1 MRHCPNCGTK
11 FTNQE
16 AFCPYDGT
24 PTAADTKDNV
34 DPWVGVVVDSRYRIE
49 SRIGEGGMG
58 IVYAATHV
66 LLNKRIAIKV
76 VRADHAKD
84 GEVAERFMQEARA
97 ATSIGHPN
105 IIDINDFG
113 RMPDGSVY
121 FAMEFLNGSGLDQ
134 LMEKGTLPMEEA
146 IHIIE
151 QMGSALGAA
160 HERGIVHRD
169 LKPDNVFL
177 IKHREDTRFVK
188 VLDFGIAKVAGG
200 SSRTTR
206 AGMVFGTPHYM
217 SPEQAAGQSVDH
229 RADIYALGV
238 MMYEMFTGQL
248 PFDAETFMGVLT
260 MHMYEAPPPPSQISP
275 EVAERIGDLEGVVLR
290 ALSKKPELRYQ
301 SMAELCEDMK
311 LAHSGGRR
319 SAGLAQTLFPAN
331 SLAPTLPPPPD
342 AVIDPTPGFSDA
354 FDSAAADL
362 MSDTGGQ
369 LETTLVPQSPARMR
383 WVAAAG
389 AAVVVCGLLVVL
401 IGGGGEADGAVD
413 PAGATANTN
422 TKVDGKANVVAP
434 SVPTDTPPTSKDK
447 AHTVE
452 VVPEKKTIEIS
463 SSPLGAQVL
472 HDGAL
477 LGSTPL
483 TLAVP
488 TDGHLDVQVTSE
500 GHVPALLHLT
510 PTSPAR
516 IVASLALEPPKPT
529 KRAVASTTTPRQRP
543 PATEPTSPAK
553 KPAKTGTMRDMV
565 DPWNE

>member
-24 PTAADTKDNV
+24 PTAADAKDNV
-34 DPWVGVVVDSRYRIE
+34 DPWVGVVVDNRYRIE

-121 FAMEFLNGSGLDQ
+121 FAMEFLKGSGLDE

-206 AGMVFGTPHYM
+206 TGMVFGTPHYM

-260 MHMYEAPPPPSQISP
+260 MHMYEAPPLPSQISP

-301 SMAELCEDMK
+301 SMAELCDDMK

-319 SAGLAQTLFPAN
+319 SAGLAQTLFPAT

-342 AVIDPTPGFSDA
+342 EVIEPTPSFSEA

-389 AAVVVCGLLVVL
+389 AAVVVCGLLVML
-401 IGGGGEADGAVD
+401 IGGGDDADDAVNPGAI
-413 PAGATANTN
+413 ANTH
-422 TKVDGKANVVAP
+422 TEANVVAP
-434 SVPTDTPPTSKDK
+434 SAPIDTPPTTKDQ
-447 AHTVE
+447 APAAD

-463 SSPLGAQVL
+463 SSPTEAQVF

-483 TLAVP
+483 TLPAP
-488 TDGHLDVQVTSE
+488 ADGHLDVQVTSE
-500 GHVPALLHLT
+500 GHVPALLRLT

-516 IVASLALEPPKPT
+516 IVASLAKEPPKST
-529 KRAVASTTTPRQRP
+529 KRPVATKTTPRPRQTA
-543 PATEPTSPAK
+543 PATEAIPVK